1 MNKDIYKDQIT
12 YFKAKL
18 GLLGLLLA
26 AFLIGEFLVGW
37 REYQLSRTQKAGE
50 AELTIARQK
59 FDELWQ
65 KLTLRTVPVELES
78 EIRYGENIGKLEP
91 FD

>member
-1 MNKDIYKDQIT
+1 MNKDIYKDQIA

-18 GLLGLLLA
+18 GLLSLLLA

-37 REYQLSRTQKAGE
+37 REYQLNRTQKAAE
-50 AELTIARQK
+50 AELTITRQK

-65 KLTLRTVPVELES
+65 KLTQRTVPVELES

>member
-1 MNKDIYKDQIT
+1 MNKDIYKDQIA

-18 GLLGLLLA
+18 GLLSLLLA
-26 AFLIGEFLVGW
+26 AFLIGELLVGW
-37 REYQLSRTQKAGE
+37 REYQLNRTQKAAE

-65 KLTLRTVPVELES
+65 KLTQRTVPVELEN